1 MGTKKTILHPLD
13 TYIDLYSYLSK
24 GQHTETDT
32 KKYLENNG
40 RSNTNA
46 RKCVASARD
55 GEMPFITVED
65 GKVSL
70 DLKALSKE
78 LEEVTLLAISL
89 LCTSI
94 KYHLL
99 SY

>member
-46 RKCVASARD
+46 RKCVASK
-55 GEMPFITVED
+55 TV
-65 GKVSL
+65 
-70 DLKALSKE
+70 
-78 LEEVTLLAISL
+78 
-89 LCTSI
+89 
-94 KYHLL
+94 
-99 SY
+99 

>member
-1 MGTKKTILHPLD
+1 MGMKKTILHPLD

-46 RKCVASARD
+46 RRCVASARD

-70 DLKALSKE
+70 DLKAFIFKNGF
-78 LEEVTLLAISL
+78 EVRVQKQDLMALGQ
-89 LCTSI
+89 
-94 KYHLL
+94 
-99 SY
+99 